1 MSFNTWASLFRRAH
15 FLVALA
21 CLMVFT
27 ASSAWAQFGPSAT
40 PAPAS
45 AFRVAVPGNMFAYL
59 GKRGPEGVFLETMDA
74 LLKGMGKDPQYVTMP
89 TGDALTEVSNG
100 TLSAATVVVPY
111 GRSTDKTL
119 WLSDP
124 LIVESNIVVAPKD
137 KGFPLM
143 SLADLKGKRLAARQG
158 YRYPMLEN
166 KPGMKLVRY
175 TTDGEMLRAL
185 LFDQVDAVLFSAISD
200 IFAMRSEGI
209 MKRLV
214 VLDKAVGS
222 VPFVAAFSRASFS
235 EQDLKAFNSALAE
248 FKRGPQWAQ
257 LLERNGLVDLSKPW
271 PMITE

>member
-1 MSFNTWASLFRRAH
+1 MSFNIWAAFFRRAH

-21 CLMVFT
+21 WLMAFT
-27 ASSAWAQFGPSAT
+27 ASSAWAQFGPLAT
-40 PAPAS
+40 AAPAP

-59 GKRGPEGVFLETMDA
+59 GKRGPEGVFLETMDV

-89 TGDALTEVSNG
+89 TGDALTEVRNG

-111 GRSTDKTL
+111 GRSANKTL

-137 KGFPLM
+137 KGFPLI